1 MGKTNHINNLKRK
14 TNMKENTRLSEHFTL
29 REFIVSGIA
38 IRHGIVNN
46 PTEADIRRMRLL
58 CERVLEPL
66 RRRFGVLRITS
77 GFCCTELNKKVG
89 RDGNSPHL
97 TGEAADIHI
106 SDPEVAWKMVTFLQ
120 VQGIEFDQCLL
131 EELVKENVRWL
142 HISYREGENRQQIKH
157 LRLKRRKLGS

>member
-1 MGKTNHINNLKRK
+1 
-14 TNMKENTRLSEHFTL
+14 MKENTRLSEHFTL
-29 REFIVSGIA
+29 KEFTISGTA

-66 RRRFGVLRITS
+66 RRRFGVLRITC
-77 GFCCTELNKKVG
+77 GFCCAELHKKVG
-89 RDGNSPHL
+89 RDGSSQHL
-97 TGEAADIHI
+97 TGEAVDIHI

-142 HISYREGENRQQIKH
+142 HLSYHEGMNRRQIKH
-157 LRLKRRKLGS
+157 LRLRSRKQY